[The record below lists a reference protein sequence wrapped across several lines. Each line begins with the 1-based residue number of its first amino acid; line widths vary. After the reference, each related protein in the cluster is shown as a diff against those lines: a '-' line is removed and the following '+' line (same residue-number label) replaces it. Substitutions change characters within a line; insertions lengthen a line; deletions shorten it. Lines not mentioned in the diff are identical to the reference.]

1 MQITITCSYQK
12 IKSSPKHYE
21 TSFFSLVSLIHT
33 CDGICNWL
41 WSSTGTL
48 AKPWQWHK
56 LLDAKD
62 QLAVYIIQL
71 LSSPDNKNKINI
83 SPPYVFI
90 LWGQG
95 EVEETRNKEVTATFW
110 GGKKKKKSLS
120 PTTNP
125 TLQLFIIWC
134 SRLYSTITCYS
145 SWPL

>member
-1 MQITITCSYQK
+1 MK
-12 IKSSPKHYE
+12 LV
-21 TSFFSLVSLIHT
+21 FFSLVILIHT

-48 AKPWQWHK
+48 AKPWRWHK

-95 EVEETRNKEVTATFW
+95 EVEETWNKEVTATFW
-110 GGKKKKKSLS
+110 GKKKK
-120 PTTNP
+120 
-125 TLQLFIIWC
+125 I
-134 SRLYSTITCYS
+134 
-145 SWPL
+145 